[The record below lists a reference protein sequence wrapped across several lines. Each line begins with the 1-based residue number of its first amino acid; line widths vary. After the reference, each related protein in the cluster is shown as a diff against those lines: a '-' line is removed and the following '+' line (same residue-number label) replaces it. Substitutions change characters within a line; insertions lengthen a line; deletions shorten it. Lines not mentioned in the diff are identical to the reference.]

1 MSELHQAY
9 LSIGSN
15 IEPEVHLPK
24 AIEMLRDYGEV
35 KAVSSAWESH
45 AIGSDGPNFLNACVL
60 FITDL
65 QPYDLKEQIIR
76 PIEAKLGRVRNAD
89 KNAPR
94 TIDLDIVLFDN
105 KPLNVDYWDYPFVV
119 VPLAELIPDFYHPVR
134 REKLYRV
141 SEQLQ
146 SQNWI
151 VRRDFVLPAPGALD
165 SRQDRQPKVSGG
177 AE

>member
-1 MSELHQAY
+1 MNDLHQAY

-15 IEPEVHLPK
+15 IEPEFHLPK
-24 AIEMLRDYGEV
+24 AIEKLRDYGEV
-35 KAVSSAWESH
+35 KAVSSAWESQ
-45 AIGSDGPNFLNACVL
+45 AFGSDGPNFLNACVL

-76 PIEAKLGRVRNAD
+76 PIEAKLVRVRNAD

-105 KPLNVDYWDYPFVV
+105 KPHNVDYWSYPFVV
-119 VPLAELIPDFYHPVR
+119 VPLAELIPDYPHPVSG
-134 REKLYRV
+134 EKLSRV

-146 SQNWI
+146 SQTWI
-151 VRRDFVLPAPGALD
+151 VKREDVIT
-165 SRQDRQPKVSGG
+165 VSP
-177 AE
+177 

>member
-1 MSELHQAY
+1 VTERDNLHQAY

-15 IEPEVHLPK
+15 IKPEVHLTK

-35 KAVSSAWESH
+35 KAVSSVWESH

-60 FITDL
+60 CITDL

-76 PIEAKLGRVRNAD
+76 PIEAQLGRLRHAD

-94 TIDLDIVLFDN
+94 TIDLDVVLFDQ

-119 VPLAELIPDFYHPVR
+119 VPLAELIPDFIHPHR
-134 REKLYRV
+134 REKLSRV
-141 SEQLQ
+141 AEQLQ
-146 SQNWI
+146 EQSWI
-151 VRRDFVLPAPGALD
+151 VRRDIEIIRPERR
-165 SRQDRQPKVSGG
+165 S
-177 AE
+177 